1 MPLVP
6 DDVATRAHLLTDHL
20 GWWSSQKDIRR
31 AVYRAIMGERRRCV
45 EAVNAERIMDADEN
59 LSDADLTD
67 IAYDMA
73 IDHAIDAIQGHNT

>member
-20 GWWSSQKDIRR
+20 GFWSSEKDIRR

-45 EAVNAERIMDADEN
+45 EAVNAERIMDVGEN
-59 LSDADLTD
+59 PADADPTD
-67 IAYDMA
+67 ISYDMA
-73 IDHAIDAIQGHNT
+73 IDHAIDAIKRPHL